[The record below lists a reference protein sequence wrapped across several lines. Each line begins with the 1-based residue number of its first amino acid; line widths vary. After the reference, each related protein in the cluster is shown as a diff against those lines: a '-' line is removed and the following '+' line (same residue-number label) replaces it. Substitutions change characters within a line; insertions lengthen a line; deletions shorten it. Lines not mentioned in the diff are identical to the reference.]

1 MLRWHTV
8 VKTQRA
14 LTGPMTKHLCISKPK
29 ASIAMRKKYPKQ
41 NFPTLL
47 IFAALALSRALAT
60 QDSPDSKERYQV
72 LPATY
77 LDAKLPIA
85 NFFLKTL

>member
-29 ASIAMRKKYPKQ
+29 ASIAMRKLDYR
-41 NFPTLL
+41 TTVL
-47 IFAALALSRALAT
+47 ISGRQRKVEFECGEGSIEGGT
-60 QDSPDSKERYQV
+60 D
-72 LPATY
+72 
-77 LDAKLPIA
+77 
-85 NFFLKTL
+85 